1 MKSRTLIIILCA
13 IFSNP
18 YFISA
23 QDCPKYDPEHVAS
36 HIIMGESYIFMSDKI
51 KYTRERTPD
60 RYLIT
65 YDMDPRSASKKLDK
79 FFKGR
84 KAVFGGST
92 PDGLI
97 FTIYIE
103 DKNDR
108 TKSSRYITF
117 HVDGHTKKITEI
129 EILLGDE

>member
-1 MKSRTLIIILCA
+1 MKFRIIILCA
-13 IFSNP
+13 LFFSP

-23 QDCPKYDPEHVAS
+23 QDRSKYDPEHVAN
-36 HIIMGESYIFMSDKI
+36 HIIMGESYIFLSDKI

-65 YDMDPRSASKKLDK
+65 YDMDPRLASKKLKK
-79 FFKGR
+79 FFKNE

-92 PDGLI
+92 TDGLI
-97 FTIYIE
+97 FTIYIQ
-103 DKNDR
+103 DKKAPS
-108 TKSSRYITF
+108 KSNRYLTF
-117 HVDGHTKKITEI
+117 HVDGQTKKIVEI